1 MAKIKEKVVDVK
13 LTEEG
18 QDNTVKIVVKR
29 PSSSLMSKAQRVSA
43 KAWTDCVRDG
53 IMTKKE
59 LAKFMREQGIWSK
72 DKDKEQEEITSEIVN
87 LEKKLYV
94 NGSKG
99 SHKLTTSEAKNIA
112 IEMRKKRA
120 ELRELIGERL
130 SLEANT
136 AESLSDN
143 ARFDFLVANCAY
155 YEDGELV
162 YKTLDDYQANSDS
175 EIAFAAASA
184 LAEMMYAIDKNF
196 EANLPEN
203 RFLKEFNFV
212 NDDLALVNEEGE
224 TVDLD
229 GRRINEFGYYINE
242 DGKRTDR
249 DGNEL
254 DEDGNYI
261 PSVTYVDDSGK
272 PVSPEKPKS
281 TKRTATRKKKET
293 VTDS

>member
-13 LTEEG
+13 LTEDG

-29 PSSSLMSKAQRVSA
+29 PSSNLMSKAQRVSA

-72 DKDKEQEEITSEIVN
+72 DKDKEQEAITSEIVN

-94 NGSKG
+94 SGEKG

-130 SLEANT
+130 ALEANT

-143 ARFDFLVANCAY
+143 ARFDFLVANCAF

-162 YKTLDDYQANSDS
+162 YKTLDDYQSDSDS

-203 RFLKEFNFV
+203 KFLKEFNFV
-212 NDDLALVNEEGE
+212 NDDLALINDNGE
-224 TVDLD
+224 TVDLQ
-229 GRRINEFGYYINE
+229 GRRINELGYYINDE
-242 DGKRTDR
+242 GKRTDR

-254 DEDGNYI
+254 DEDGNYV
-261 PSVTYVDDSGK
+261 PAVTYVDDSGNA
-272 PVSPEKPKS
+272 VSAKPKVAKK
-281 TKRTATRKKKET
+281 TPRKKKQET
-293 VTDS
+293 ITDS

>member
-1 MAKIKEKVVDVK
+1 MAKAKEKIVDVK
-13 LTEEG
+13 LTDGEE
-18 QDNTVKIVVKR
+18 DTKVKIVVKR
-29 PSSSLMSKAQRVSA
+29 PTSNLMSRAQRVSA

-72 DKDKEQEEITSEIVN
+72 DKDQEQEAITSEIVN

-99 SHKLTTSEAKNIA
+99 SHKLTTSEAKEIA
-112 IEMRKKRA
+112 IQMRRKRA

-130 SLEANT
+130 ALEANT
-136 AESLSDN
+136 SEALSDN
-143 ARFDFLVANCAY
+143 AKFDFLVANSTY

-162 YKTLDDYQANSDS
+162 YKSLDDYQAESDG

-184 LAEMMYAIDKNF
+184 LAEIMYSIDKDF
-196 EANLPEN
+196 ESNLPEN
-203 RFLKEFNFV
+203 KFLKKFNFV
-212 NDDLALVNEEGE
+212 NDDLALVNESGE
-224 TVDLD
+224 TVDLE
-229 GRRINEFGYYINE
+229 GRRINEFGYYINSK
-242 DGKRTDR
+242 GKRTDR

-272 PVSPEKPKS
+272 TVSEKPKAKKTV
-281 TKRTATRKKKET
+281 TKRTKATT
-293 VTDS
+293 TDS

>member
-1 MAKIKEKVVDVK
+1 MAKIKEKNVSVK
-13 LTEEG
+13 ITEDEKE
-18 QDNTVKIVVKR
+18 DEVKIVVKR
-29 PSSSLMSKAQRVSA
+29 PPSNVMQQAQRVAA
-43 KAWTDCVRDG
+43 KSWTDCVRDG

-59 LAKFMREQGIWSK
+59 LSKFMREQGIWSK
-72 DKDKEQEEITSEIVN
+72 DKDKEQEAITSEIVN

-143 ARFDFLVANCAY
+143 AKFDFLVAKSTY
-155 YEDGELV
+155 YENGELV

-175 EIAFAAASA
+175 EIGFAAASA

-196 EANLPEN
+196 ESNLPEN
-203 RFLKEFNFV
+203 KFLKKFNFV
-212 NDDLALVNEEGE
+212 NDDLALVNESGE
-224 TVDLD
+224 TVDLE
-229 GRRINEFGYYINE
+229 GRRINEFGYYINDE
-242 DGKRTDR
+242 GKRTDK

-254 DEDGNYI
+254 DEDGNYV

-272 PVSPEKPKS
+272 VVSEKS
-281 TKRTATRKKKET
+281 TTVKKTSTRRKKEAN
-293 VTDS
+293 TDS